1 MSAYWKASPAT
12 IEFLRDC
19 GVVYPTEDSLAYF
32 ARLLA
37 PPKGY
42 LSTGRNQSIRTAFG
56 HPDKDTA
63 QWAAPHRTL
72 LRLHGD
78 VITAALS
85 FAITPG
91 DMPTPCGPAK
101 KRAGKRS
108 GLKRSAKVAL
118 VVKKEWLDRILAGE
132 KDWEI
137 RGEKTTRLNCWIHF
151 AESKA
156 GGKLVGRARVVACKH
171 LAKSSFMKYV
181 EHHCVTSLSDV
192 KYKKIFAWV
201 LEGAERFKRP
211 FEYKHQQGAVKWV
224 RV

>member
-1 MSAYWKASPAT
+1 MNAMQKAAMPDCREKCGRRVKSKRSKLCSICFLKQAAQTGAHSAGNAAGNPGNAGNADAAGT
-12 IEFLRDC
+12 PDNA
-19 GVVYPTEDSLAYF
+19 G
-32 ARLLA
+32 
-37 PPKGY
+37 
-42 LSTGRNQSIRTAFG
+42 NQTS
-56 HPDKDTA
+56 
-63 QWAAPHRTL
+63 
-72 LRLHGD
+72 
-78 VITAALS
+78 
-85 FAITPG
+85 
-91 DMPTPCGPAK
+91 GPAK